1 MNLLIYFSIIVVL
14 VFWVES
20 SSQVLPNSLIVRRKN
35 PAEELEQWL
44 KNFNWSGRSEL
55 PDPGKLPLY
64 KFYSGVVEVLLQL
77 ARKMGGNYQ
86 ESLLFLR
93 DGLQIDRQ
101 FEKKIRDAV
110 LGMWL
115 QMALMMVLT
124 WGFIIGAL
132 TLVDVRI
139 APVHLFLIF
148 LWEAIGL
155 SFLPL
160 IIKFLRN
167 KYFGDIGK
175 LWKMLFVLKALAKV
189 PLSRTEVLTAAGVQE
204 LNQIKQ
210 KSLES
215 IVQKLKE
222 SCQKTLKLGA
232 SYEGDVD
239 YLMGELR
246 FQEKWHFELFEKR
259 LTVIK
264 LTLLS
269 VFFLPSYLAFIFLLL
284 GDLMALM

>member
-1 MNLLIYFSIIVVL
+1 MNYIIYILLITLL
-14 VFWVES
+14 VYWVEIS
-20 SSQVLPNSLIVRRKN
+20 PVLIPNSLIVRKKN
-35 PAEELEQWL
+35 PAEDLENWL
-44 KNFNWSGRSEL
+44 KNYNWQGRSEL
-55 PDPGKLPLY
+55 PEAGKLPSY

-101 FEKKIRDAV
+101 FEKKIKDAV

-115 QMALMMVLT
+115 QMGLMMGLT
-124 WGFIIGAL
+124 WTFIYGAL
-132 TLVDVRI
+132 NLVDVKIRTSNLI
-139 APVHLFLIF
+139 LIF
-148 LWEAIGL
+148 LWEVIGL
-155 SFLPL
+155 SLLPFV
-160 IIKFLRN
+160 IKVLRE

-175 LWKMLFVLKALAKV
+175 IWKMLFVLKALVKV
-189 PLSRTEVLTAAGVQE
+189 PLSRTEIFTAAGVQE
-204 LNQIKQ
+204 LTQIRQ
-210 KSLES
+210 KSLAS

-222 SCQKTLKLGA
+222 ACQKTLKLGV
-232 SYEGDVD
+232 SYEADVD

-264 LTLLS
+264 LVLLS